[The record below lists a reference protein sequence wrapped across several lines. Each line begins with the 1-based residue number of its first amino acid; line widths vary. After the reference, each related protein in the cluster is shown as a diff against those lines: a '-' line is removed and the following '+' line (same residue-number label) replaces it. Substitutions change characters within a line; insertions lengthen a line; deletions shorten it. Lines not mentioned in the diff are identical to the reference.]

1 MSRDSTVK
9 LLGVAFFLCLVC
21 SILVSAAA
29 VGLKEKQEV
38 NKKIE
43 KRRNILQIANLYEP
57 DKPVEEQFKKV
68 QVRIIDLEKGE
79 YAEGIDPSTFDAAAE
94 KSGKNRQKIP
104 AGQDIAGIQVRP
116 RFVEAYL
123 VVDKGQLQQIILPV
137 YGKGLWS
144 TMYGFI
150 ALGPDLSTITGF
162 GFYEHGETPG
172 LGGEIDNPVWL
183 GKWPGK
189 MVYDKNGKVRIE
201 VLKGSVDAKAPD
213 ARHKVDGISGATLT
227 VRGVSDLLGYWLG
240 ESGFKTFLQ
249 NMQKTVEV
257 KQ

>member
-1 MSRDSTVK
+1 MSRDSTFK
-9 LLGVAFFLCLVC
+9 LLGVAFCLCLVC

-29 VGLKEKQEV
+29 VGLKGRQES

-57 DKPVEEQFKKV
+57 GKSVEEQFKKV
-68 QVRIIDLEKGE
+68 QVRIIDLEKGRFTD
-79 YAEGIDPSTFDAAAE
+79 AIDPATAAAE
-94 KSGKNRQKIP
+94 VGGESLHKISAGK
-104 AGQDIAGIQVRP
+104 DIAGIQSRS
-116 RFVEAYL
+116 RFIEAYL
-123 VVDKGQLQQIILPV
+123 VADGGQLRQLILPV

-172 LGGEIDNPVWL
+172 LGGEIDNPVWR

-189 MVYDKNGKVRIE
+189 MVYDQDGTLRIT
-201 VLKGSVDAKAPD
+201 VVKGVVDTKTPD

-227 VRGVSDLLGYWLG
+227 ARGVSNLLGYWLG
-240 ESGFKTFLQ
+240 ENGYQPFLQ
-249 NMQKTVEV
+249 NMRTSGKVTP
-257 KQ
+257 